1 MTTILLIRHGV
12 NDFVGKRLV
21 GRTPGVHL
29 NETGLKQAE
38 QVAEVLRCAP
48 IKAIF
53 SSPLE
58 RAMETAAPLA
68 AALNLEVQPHA
79 GLLEVDFGEWQG
91 ITFGA
96 MHRKKLWKT
105 VTAQPSEV
113 CFPAGE
119 SFTGAQQRVVAAL
132 NQIGADFGE
141 KDVVACFSHSDI
153 IRLAMAH
160 FLGAPLDAFQ
170 RIIVDTA
177 SISILHL
184 HEARIRVAAVN
195 QMPFFTWPQK
205 PARKRKAKA

>member
-1 MTTILLIRHGV
+1 MATILLIRHGV

-29 NETGLKQAE
+29 NDTGIKQAD

-48 IKAIF
+48 IRAVF

-68 AALNLEVQPHA
+68 AALRLTVQPHP

-105 VTAQPSEV
+105 VTERPSAMR
-113 CFPAGE
+113 FPAGE
-119 SFTGAQQRVVAAL
+119 AFTDAQQRVVAAIT
-132 NQIGADFGE
+132 QISADFRE

-153 IRLAMAH
+153 IRLALAH
-160 FLGAPLDAFQ
+160 FIGAPLDAFQ
-170 RIIVDTA
+170 RIVIDTA

-184 HEARIRVAAVN
+184 HEGRIRVAAVN
-195 QMPFFTWPQK
+195 QMPFFIWPQK